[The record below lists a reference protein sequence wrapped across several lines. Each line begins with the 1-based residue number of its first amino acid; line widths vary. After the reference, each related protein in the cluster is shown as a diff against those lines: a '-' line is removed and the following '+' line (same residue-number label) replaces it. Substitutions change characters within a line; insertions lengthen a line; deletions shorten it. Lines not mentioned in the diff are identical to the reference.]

1 MEQMKQRQDG
11 IEAMTSVVS
20 SIFTNLNIGLLIYQ
34 LEVRDEPR
42 TLRLVYVNRAA
53 STYTGADLE
62 HRVGKYILDAFP
74 GLAGSDLPRT
84 YADIAGGGQPVDLG
98 SFEYPGDD
106 AIEHSFYSVKAFPM
120 PNDCVGIVFENIT
133 VRKQVQEMVRKETGR
148 V

>member
-1 MEQMKQRQDG
+1 MEQTKKGRDA
-11 IEAMTSVVS
+11 IEAMTTVVS

-34 LEVRDEPR
+34 LEVPDEPR
-42 TLRLVYVNRAA
+42 MLRLVYVNEAA
-53 STYTGADLE
+53 SNYTGADLR

-84 YADIAGGGQPVDLG
+84 YADIARGGRPVDLG
-98 SFEYPGDD
+98 SFEYPGDE
-106 AIEHSFYSVKAFPM
+106 AIEHSYYSVKAFPM

-148 V
+148 A